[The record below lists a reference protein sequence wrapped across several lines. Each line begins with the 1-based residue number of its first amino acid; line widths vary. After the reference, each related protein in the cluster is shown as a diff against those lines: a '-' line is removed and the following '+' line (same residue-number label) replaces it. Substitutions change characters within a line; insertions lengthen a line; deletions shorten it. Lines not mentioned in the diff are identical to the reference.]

1 VKEIFLFCILK
12 MEIISN
18 LRFYLFVFTLILES
32 SRRSKLILQKKISLS
47 TKGFND
53 IHDITPDLRDLLNDS
68 GMKDGHIIVFVS
80 GSTGGL
86 TTIEYEP
93 GLLQDFPDML
103 EKIAPMNTTYHHD
116 RAWHDGNGYAHLRS
130 SLIGPSITVPFEE
143 SRLVLGT
150 WQQVIFL
157 DFDNRPRQRQLHVQ
171 IVGEK

>member
-1 VKEIFLFCILK
+1 MIV
-12 MEIISN
+12 
-18 LRFYLFVFTLILES
+18 
-32 SRRSKLILQKKISLS
+32 QKKISMS

-53 IHDITPDLRDLLNDS
+53 IKDITPAMRDLLDDS
-68 GMKDGHIIVFVS
+68 GLKEGHMIIFVP

-116 RAWHDGNGYAHLRS
+116 RTWHDGNGYAHLRS
-130 SLIGPSITVPFEE
+130 SLIGPSITVPFEAG
-143 SRLVLGT
+143 RLVLGT

-171 IVGEK
+171 INGEK